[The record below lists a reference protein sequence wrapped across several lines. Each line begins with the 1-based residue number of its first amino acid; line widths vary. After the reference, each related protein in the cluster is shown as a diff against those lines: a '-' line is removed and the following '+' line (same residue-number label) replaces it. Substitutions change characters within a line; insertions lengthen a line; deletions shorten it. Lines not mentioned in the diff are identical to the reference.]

1 MEKNSSFENI
11 TTLSKTNFAGA
22 FYFFAFVFLVVFALN
37 SLSNILTPIAIAI
50 LIWFLINAFANQIK
64 RLPFL
69 NEKIVS
75 PVDISF
81 INIKKPDGFDSVGLF
96 NSFVFLVG
104 LFLET

>member
-64 RLPFL
+64 KLPFL
-69 NEKIVS
+69 NEKVGDLIAIPLSLIFIVYS
-75 PVDISF
+75 MIE
-81 INIKKPDGFDSVGLF
+81 I
-96 NSFVFLVG
+96 
-104 LFLET
+104 